1 MRFTDEKREKWI
13 EDRFNELS
21 SSGDYSGL
29 SGEEIMD
36 IAEEDFDF
44 MLDELADIEHEERR
58 DAKYE
63 D

>member
-1 MRFTDEKREKWI
+1 MSTIDEKRTKWI

-21 SSGDYSGL
+21 SSGDYLGL
-29 SGEEIMD
+29 PGEEIMD
-36 IAEEDFDF
+36 IAEEEFYA
-44 MLDELADIEHEERR
+44 MLDELADMEHEERR